1 MPTVAAS
8 ILFSTFDRMNLDLS
22 RRLSIAPMLDCTDRH
37 ERYFLRLLSRN
48 ILLYSEMVVSHALLH
63 CENTE
68 QFLGHEPFEQPAVLQ
83 LGGSNPA
90 DLARASKLV
99 EAADFQEVNLNCGC
113 PSDRVQNGNFGA
125 CLMKDKNLVADCFK
139 AMQDAV
145 SIPVSIKCRIG
156 VDEFDSW
163 EFFTDFVQTIS
174 NAGCKVFIV
183 HARKAW
189 LQGLSPKENREVPPL
204 HYDFVH
210 RLKAEMPDLNI
221 SINGGIKTL
230 DQVEEQLQDLD
241 GVMVG
246 REAYENPWFLRDA
259 DERIFK
265 DVRPESDN
273 PADIIAGKARPA
285 TRKALL
291 EAYLPYVEKQ
301 TAEGCPAT
309 ILVRHLH
316 GLFTGLPGARKYR
329 QMLSNNAPRAAQ
341 FGGAAAL
348 IRSAMDQVQES

>member
-1 MPTVAAS
+1 
-8 ILFSTFDRMNLDLS
+8 MNLDFN

-37 ERYFLRLLSRN
+37 ERYFLRLFSKH
-48 ILLYSEMVVSHALLH
+48 ILLYSEMVTTNALLH
-63 CENTE
+63 TDPDM
-68 QFLGHEPFEQPAVLQ
+68 FLRHQEFEYPAVLQ

-90 DLARASKLV
+90 DLAKCSKMV
-99 EAADFQEVNLNCGC
+99 EESGFQEVNLNCGC

-163 EFFTDFVQTIS
+163 EFFRDFIGTIAD
-174 NAGCKVFIV
+174 AGCRVFII

-189 LQGLSPKENREVPPL
+189 LKGLSPKENRVVPPL
-204 HYDFVH
+204 NYDTVH
-210 RLKAEMPDLNI
+210 RLKAEMPQLNI

-230 DQVEEQLQDLD
+230 DQTLELLQDLD

-259 DERIFK
+259 DERIFNDANAAK
-265 DVRPESDN
+265 PES
-273 PADIIAGKARPA
+273 
-285 TRKALL
+285 RKALL
-291 EAYLPYVEKQ
+291 EAYLPYVEME
-301 TAEGCPAT
+301 TARGTPAT
-309 ILVRHLH
+309 ILVRHLY
-316 GLFTGLPGARKYR
+316 GLFNGKPGARKYR
-329 QMLSNNAPRAAQ
+329 QYLGENAPKTNNPAEM
-341 FGGAAAL
+341 
-348 IRSAMDQVQES
+348 IRRAMDLVTEP

>member
-1 MPTVAAS
+1 M
-8 ILFSTFDRMNLDLS
+8 DLDFN
-22 RRLSIAPMLDCTDRH
+22 RKLSIAPMLDCTDRH
-37 ERYFLRLLSRN
+37 ERYFLRLLSKH
-48 ILLYSEMVVSHALLH
+48 ILLYSEMVVASGLLH
-63 CENTE
+63 CDNPEM
-68 QFLGHEPFEQPAVLQ
+68 FLGHEPLEQPAVLQ
-83 LGGSNPA
+83 LGGSNPT

-99 EAADFQEVNLNCGC
+99 EAAGFKEVNLNCGC

-125 CLMKDKNLVADCFK
+125 CLMKEKHTVADCFK

-156 VDEFDSW
+156 VDELDSW
-163 EFFTDFVQTIS
+163 EFFTDFVQTIKD
-174 NAGCKVFIV
+174 AGCRIFIV

-189 LQGLSPKENREVPPL
+189 LKGLSPKENREVPPL

-259 DERIFK
+259 DERIFGDK
-265 DVRPESDN
+265 TPS
-273 PADIIAGKARPA
+273 PYAS
-285 TRKALL
+285 RKAVL

-309 ILVRHLH
+309 ILVKHLY

-329 QMLSNNAPRAAQ
+329 QLLSNGAPRAAEY
-341 FGGAAAL
+341 GGAVAL
-348 IRSAMDQVQES
+348 IQKAMDLVQED

>member
-1 MPTVAAS
+1 M
-8 ILFSTFDRMNLDLS
+8 IFSTFARMDLDHC

-48 ILLYSEMVVSHALLH
+48 VLLYSEMVVASGLLH
-63 CENTE
+63 CENTDM
-68 QFLGHEPFEQPAVLQ
+68 FLGHEPLEQPAVLQ
-83 LGGSNPA
+83 LGGSNPT

-99 EAADFQEVNLNCGC
+99 EAAGFQEVNLNCGC

-125 CLMKDKNLVADCFK
+125 CLMKDKNIVADCFK

-156 VDEFDSW
+156 VDELDSW
-163 EFFTDFVQTIS
+163 EFFTDFIQTIRD
-174 NAGCKVFIV
+174 AGCKVFII

-210 RLKAEMPDLNI
+210 RLKAEMPNLNI

-230 DQVEEQLQDLD
+230 DQVEEQLKDLD

-246 REAYENPWFLRDA
+246 REAYENPWFLHDA
-259 DERIFK
+259 DERIFG

-273 PADIIAGKARPA
+273 PADIAAGKARPA

-301 TAEGCPAT
+301 TADGCPAT
-309 ILVRHLH
+309 ILVKHLY
-316 GLFTGLPGARKYR
+316 GLFAGLPGARRYR
-329 QMLSNNAPRAAQ
+329 QMLSNESPKARGRGEAV
-341 FGGAAAL
+341 AL
-348 IRSAMDQVQES
+348 IRQAMDQVKE

>member
-1 MPTVAAS
+1 
-8 ILFSTFDRMNLDLS
+8 MNLDFN

-37 ERYFLRLLSRN
+37 ERYFLRLLSKH
-48 ILLYSEMVVSHALLH
+48 ILLYSEMVTTNALLH
-63 CENTE
+63 TDPD
-68 QFLGHEPFEQPAVLQ
+68 QFLRHQEFEYPAVLQ

-90 DLARASKLV
+90 DLAKCSKMV
-99 EAADFQEVNLNCGC
+99 EESGFQEVNLNCGC

-163 EFFTDFVQTIS
+163 EFFRDFIGTIAD
-174 NAGCKVFIV
+174 AGCRVFII

-189 LQGLSPKENREVPPL
+189 LKGLSPKENREVPPL
-204 HYDFVH
+204 NYDTVH
-210 RLKAEMPDLNI
+210 RLKAEMPQLNI

-230 DQVEEQLQDLD
+230 DQTLELLQDLD

-259 DERIFK
+259 DERIFNDANAAK
-265 DVRPESDN
+265 PES
-273 PADIIAGKARPA
+273 
-285 TRKALL
+285 RKALL
-291 EAYLPYVEKQ
+291 EAYLPYVEME
-301 TAEGCPAT
+301 TARGTPAT
-309 ILVRHLH
+309 ILVRHLY
-316 GLFTGLPGARKYR
+316 GLFNGKPGARKYR
-329 QMLSNNAPRAAQ
+329 QYLGENAPKTNNPAEM
-341 FGGAAAL
+341 
-348 IRSAMDQVQES
+348 IRRAMDLVTEP

>member
-1 MPTVAAS
+1 
-8 ILFSTFDRMNLDLS
+8 MNIDFN

-37 ERYFLRLLSRN
+37 ERYFLRLLSKH
-48 ILLYSEMVVSHALLH
+48 ILLYSEMVTTNALLH
-63 CENTE
+63 TDPDM
-68 QFLGHEPFEQPAVLQ
+68 FLRHQEFEYPAVLQ

-90 DLARASKLV
+90 DLAKCSKMV
-99 EAADFQEVNLNCGC
+99 EESGFQEVNLNCGC

-163 EFFTDFVQTIS
+163 EFFRDFIGTIAD
-174 NAGCKVFIV
+174 AGCRVFIV

-189 LQGLSPKENREVPPL
+189 LKGLSPKENREVPPL
-204 HYDFVH
+204 NYDTVH
-210 RLKAEMPDLNI
+210 RLKAEMPQLNI

-230 DQVEEQLQDLD
+230 DQTLELLQDLD

-259 DERIFK
+259 DERIFNDANAAK
-265 DVRPESDN
+265 PES
-273 PADIIAGKARPA
+273 
-285 TRKALL
+285 RKALL
-291 EAYLPYVEKQ
+291 EAYLPYVEME
-301 TAEGCPAT
+301 TARGTPAT
-309 ILVRHLH
+309 ILVRHLY
-316 GLFTGLPGARKYR
+316 GLFNGKPGARKYR
-329 QMLSNNAPRAAQ
+329 QYLGENAPKTNNPAEM
-341 FGGAAAL
+341 
-348 IRSAMDQVQES
+348 IRRAMDLVTEP